1 MLPNK
6 VAVSVVEYQTAS
18 LFNMTA
24 RIEKMINNLN
34 LFGQKAETLN
44 RYLAETL
51 NLNAS
56 NLTNATEIFNKT
68 LIDSRTI
75 FWCGNGGSASE
86 SSHLATELVGR
97 FKENRISLPSISL
110 NADSTALTC
119 IANDFGYDEIYARQ
133 LQGLSKPGDLLIVLS
148 TSGNS
153 RNIVRVLEQARISN
167 VHTIALLGKGGGSA
181 VELADISIV
190 VPGSETARIQ
200 EVHLLIGHT
209 LCELAEIA
217 LGF

>member
-1 MLPNK
+1 MKNR
-6 VAVSVVEYQTAS
+6 S
-18 LFNMTA
+18 
-24 RIEKMINNLN
+24 
-34 LFGQKAETLN
+34 LFGQKAEILGT
-44 RYLAETL
+44 YLAETL
-51 NLNAS
+51 ESNGAS
-56 NLTNATEIFNKT
+56 LDLASTLFSKT
-68 LIDSRTI
+68 LAEGNTI

-86 SSHLATELVGR
+86 SSHLATELLGR

-110 NADSTALTC
+110 NADTTAITC

-153 RNIVRVLEQARISN
+153 GNIVRALEQAQISK
-167 VHTIALLGKGGGSA
+167 VHSIALLGKTGGPAMG
-181 VELADISIV
+181 LAEIPIL

-209 LCELAEIA
+209 LCELAEIN

>member
-1 MLPNK
+1 MK
-6 VAVSVVEYQTAS
+6 KES
-18 LFNMTA
+18 LF
-24 RIEKMINNLN
+24 E
-34 LFGQKAETLN
+34 QKAEILRSYLTETLKRN
-44 RYLAETL
+44 DVQLDLASTLFSRTLAEG
-51 NLNAS
+51 N
-56 NLTNATEIFNKT
+56 
-68 LIDSRTI
+68 TI

-110 NADSTALTC
+110 NADTTAITC

-133 LQGLSKPGDLLIVLS
+133 LQGLSKPGDLLVVLS

-153 RNIVRVLEQARISN
+153 PNILRALEQARISK
-167 VHTIALLGKGGGSA
+167 VHSIALLGKGGGTA
-181 VELADISIV
+181 KGIAEIPIL

>member
-1 MLPNK
+1 MND
-6 VAVSVVEYQTAS
+6 AR
-18 LFNMTA
+18 LFK
-24 RIEKMINNLN
+24 EKAEILGSY
-34 LFGQKAETLN
+34 LRETLN
-44 RYLAETL
+44 GNQAQLELASKL
-51 NLNAS
+51 FS
-56 NLTNATEIFNKT
+56 KT
-68 LIDSRTI
+68 LSQGNTI

-110 NADSTALTC
+110 NADTTAITC

-133 LQGLSKPGDLLIVLS
+133 LQGLSKPGDLILVLS

-153 RNIVRVLEQARISN
+153 ANILRALEQARISQ
-167 VHTIALLGKGGGSA
+167 VHSIALLGKGGGSA
-181 VELADISIV
+181 KDLAEISIL
-190 VPGSETARIQ
+190 VPGAETARIQ

>member
-1 MLPNK
+1 MK
-6 VAVSVVEYQTAS
+6 KA
-18 LFNMTA
+18 
-24 RIEKMINNLN
+24 N
-34 LFGQKAETLN
+34 LFTQKAGILGN
-44 RYLAETL
+44 YLAETL
-51 NLNAS
+51 NGNVAQLDLAS
-56 NLTNATEIFNKT
+56 SLFSKT
-68 LIDSRTI
+68 LAEGNTI

-110 NADSTALTC
+110 NADTTAITC

-133 LQGLSKPGDLLIVLS
+133 LQGLSKPGDLLLVLS

-153 RNIVRVLEQARISN
+153 VNIVRALEQARISK
-167 VHTIALLGKGGGSA
+167 VHTIALLGKGGGPA
-181 VELADISIV
+181 KDLAEISIL
-190 VPGSETARIQ
+190 VPGAETARIQ

>member
-1 MLPNK
+1 MK
-6 VAVSVVEYQTAS
+6 KA
-18 LFNMTA
+18 
-24 RIEKMINNLN
+24 N
-34 LFGQKAETLN
+34 LFTQKAEILGN
-44 RYLAETL
+44 YLAETL
-51 NLNAS
+51 NGNEAQLDLAS
-56 NLTNATEIFNKT
+56 SLFSKT
-68 LIDSRTI
+68 LAEGNTI

-110 NADSTALTC
+110 NADTTTITC

-133 LQGLSKPGDLLIVLS
+133 LQGLSKPGDLLLVLS

-153 RNIVRVLEQARISN
+153 VNIVRALEQARKSK
-167 VHTIALLGKGGGSA
+167 VHTIALLGKGGGPA
-181 VELADISIV
+181 KDLAEITIL
-190 VPGSETARIQ
+190 VPGAETARIQ

>member
-1 MLPNK
+1 MK
-6 VAVSVVEYQTAS
+6 KA
-18 LFNMTA
+18 
-24 RIEKMINNLN
+24 N
-34 LFGQKAETLN
+34 LFTQKAEILGNYLTETLN
-44 RYLAETL
+44 RNEAQLDLASSLFSKTLAEG
-51 NLNAS
+51 N
-56 NLTNATEIFNKT
+56 
-68 LIDSRTI
+68 TI

-110 NADSTALTC
+110 NADTTAITC

-133 LQGLSKPGDLLIVLS
+133 LQGLSKPSDLLLVLS

-153 RNIVRVLEQARISN
+153 VNIVRALEQARISK
-167 VHTIALLGKGGGSA
+167 VHTIALLGKGGGPA
-181 VELADISIV
+181 KDLAEISIL
-190 VPGSETARIQ
+190 VPGAETARIQ

-209 LCELAEIA
+209 LCELAELA

>member
-1 MLPNK
+1 MLT
-6 VAVSVVEYQTAS
+6 SYLT
-18 LFNMTA
+18 
-24 RIEKMINNLN
+24 
-34 LFGQKAETLN
+34 ETLKGN
-44 RYLAETL
+44 EAQLDLATCL
-51 NLNAS
+51 FS
-56 NLTNATEIFNKT
+56 KT
-68 LIDSRTI
+68 LIEGNTI

-110 NADSTALTC
+110 NADTTAITC

-133 LQGLSKPGDLLIVLS
+133 LQGLSKPGDLLVVLS

-153 RNIVRVLEQARISN
+153 VNIIRALEQAKISK
-167 VHTIALLGKGGGSA
+167 VHSIALLGKGGGPA
-181 VELADISIV
+181 IALAEIPIL
-190 VPGSETARIQ
+190 VPGTETARIQ

-217 LGF
+217 LGFQ

>member
-1 MLPNK
+1 MK
-6 VAVSVVEYQTAS
+6 KA
-18 LFNMTA
+18 
-24 RIEKMINNLN
+24 N
-34 LFGQKAETLN
+34 LFTQKAGILGN
-44 RYLAETL
+44 YLAETL
-51 NLNAS
+51 NGNVAQLDLAS
-56 NLTNATEIFNKT
+56 SLFSKT
-68 LIDSRTI
+68 LAEGNTI

-110 NADSTALTC
+110 NADTTAITC

-133 LQGLSKPGDLLIVLS
+133 LQGLSKPGDLLLVLS

-153 RNIVRVLEQARISN
+153 VNIVRALEQARISK
-167 VHTIALLGKGGGSA
+167 VHTIALLGKGGGPA
-181 VELADISIV
+181 KDLAEISIL
-190 VPGSETARIQ
+190 VPGAETARIQ

-209 LCELAEIA
+209 LCELAEMA

>member
-1 MLPNK
+1 MK
-6 VAVSVVEYQTAS
+6 KA
-18 LFNMTA
+18 
-24 RIEKMINNLN
+24 N
-34 LFGQKAETLN
+34 LFTQKAEILGN
-44 RYLAETL
+44 YLAETL
-51 NLNAS
+51 NGNEAQLDLAS
-56 NLTNATEIFNKT
+56 SLFSKT
-68 LIDSRTI
+68 LAEGNTI

-110 NADSTALTC
+110 NADTTAITC

-133 LQGLSKPGDLLIVLS
+133 LQGLSKPGDLLLVLS

-153 RNIVRVLEQARISN
+153 VNIVRALEQARISK
-167 VHTIALLGKGGGSA
+167 VHTIALLGKGGGPA
-181 VELADISIV
+181 KDLAEISIL
-190 VPGSETARIQ
+190 VPGAETARIQ

>member
-1 MLPNK
+1 MND
-6 VAVSVVEYQTAS
+6 AR
-18 LFNMTA
+18 LFK
-24 RIEKMINNLN
+24 EKAEILGSY
-34 LFGQKAETLN
+34 LRETLN
-44 RYLAETL
+44 GNQAQLELASKL
-51 NLNAS
+51 FS
-56 NLTNATEIFNKT
+56 KT
-68 LIDSRTI
+68 LSQGNTI

-110 NADSTALTC
+110 NADTTAITC

-133 LQGLSKPGDLLIVLS
+133 LQGLSKPGDLILVLS

-153 RNIVRVLEQARISN
+153 ANILRALEQARNSK
-167 VHTIALLGKGGGSA
+167 VHSIALLGKGGGSA
-181 VELADISIV
+181 KDLAEIPIL
-190 VPGSETARIQ
+190 VPGTETARIQ

-209 LCELAEIA
+209 LCELAEIS

>member
-1 MLPNK
+1 MND
-6 VAVSVVEYQTAS
+6 AR
-18 LFNMTA
+18 LFK
-24 RIEKMINNLN
+24 EKAEILGSY
-34 LFGQKAETLN
+34 LRETLN
-44 RYLAETL
+44 GNQAQLELASKL
-51 NLNAS
+51 FS
-56 NLTNATEIFNKT
+56 KT
-68 LIDSRTI
+68 LSQGNTI

-110 NADSTALTC
+110 NADTSAITC

-133 LQGLSKPGDLLIVLS
+133 LQGRSKPDDLILVLS

-153 RNIVRVLEQARISN
+153 ANIVRALEQARISG
-167 VHTIALLGKGGGSA
+167 VHSIALLGKGGGIA
-181 VELADISIV
+181 KDLAEISIL
-190 VPGSETARIQ
+190 VPGTETARIQ

-209 LCELAEIA
+209 LCELAEIS

>member
-1 MLPNK
+1 MND
-6 VAVSVVEYQTAS
+6 A
-18 LFNMTA
+18 
-24 RIEKMINNLN
+24 N
-34 LFGQKAETLN
+34 LFVEKAEILGSYLTETLN
-44 RYLAETL
+44 GNQVQLDLASTL
-51 NLNAS
+51 FS
-56 NLTNATEIFNKT
+56 KT
-68 LIDSRTI
+68 LSQGNTI

-110 NADSTALTC
+110 NADTTAITC

-133 LQGLSKPGDLLIVLS
+133 LQGLSKPGDLILVLS

-153 RNIVRVLEQARISN
+153 SNIVRVLEQARISD
-167 VHTIALLGKGGGSA
+167 VHSIALLGKGGGSA
-181 VELADISIV
+181 KDLAEISIL
-190 VPGSETARIQ
+190 VPGAETARIQ

-217 LGF
+217 LGFQSQK

>member
-1 MLPNK
+1 MK
-6 VAVSVVEYQTAS
+6 EA
-18 LFNMTA
+18 
-24 RIEKMINNLN
+24 N
-34 LFGQKAETLN
+34 LFTQKAEILGN
-44 RYLAETL
+44 YLAETL
-51 NLNAS
+51 NQNKAQLDLAS
-56 NLTNATEIFNKT
+56 SLFSKT
-68 LIDSRTI
+68 LAEGNTI

-110 NADSTALTC
+110 NADTTAITC

-133 LQGLSKPGDLLIVLS
+133 LQGLSKPGDLLLVLS

-153 RNIVRVLEQARISN
+153 LNIVRALEQARISK
-167 VHTIALLGKGGGSA
+167 VHTIALLGKGGGPA
-181 VELADISIV
+181 KDLAEISIL
-190 VPGSETARIQ
+190 VPGAETARIQ

>member
-1 MLPNK
+1 MKNK
-6 VAVSVVEYQTAS
+6 S
-18 LFNMTA
+18 LF
-24 RIEKMINNLN
+24 E
-34 LFGQKAETLN
+34 QKAEILTS
-44 RYLAETL
+44 YLTETL
-51 NLNAS
+51 KGNEAQLD
-56 NLTNATEIFNKT
+56 LATCLFSKT
-68 LIDSRTI
+68 LIEGNTI

-110 NADSTALTC
+110 NADTTAITC

-133 LQGLSKPGDLLIVLS
+133 LQGLSKPGDLLVVLS

-153 RNIVRVLEQARISN
+153 VNIIRALEQAKISK
-167 VHTIALLGKGGGSA
+167 VHSIALLGKGGGPA
-181 VELADISIV
+181 IALAEIPIL
-190 VPGSETARIQ
+190 VPGAETARIQ

-217 LGF
+217 LGFH

>member
-1 MLPNK
+1 MKN
-6 VAVSVVEYQTAS
+6 AS
-18 LFNMTA
+18 LF
-24 RIEKMINNLN
+24 E
-34 LFGQKAETLN
+34 QKAEILGS
-44 RYLAETL
+44 YLAETL
-51 NLNAS
+51 ESNRAS
-56 NLTNATEIFNKT
+56 LKLASTLFSKT
-68 LIDSRTI
+68 LAEGNTI

-110 NADSTALTC
+110 NADTTAITC

-133 LQGLSKPGDLLIVLS
+133 LQGLSRPGDLLVVLS

-153 RNIVRVLEQARISN
+153 VNIVRALEQAKISK
-167 VHTIALLGKGGGSA
+167 VHSIALLGKGGGPA
-181 VELADISIV
+181 IALAEIPIL
-190 VPGSETARIQ
+190 VPGTETARIQ